1 MAIQIRVNLAVIVAL
16 VVCEIIGYF
25 WYSDKMPWRKH
36 EERYLVPAV
45 CADFGL
51 SVLIQWIISSHW
63 GVRKVQD
70 AVALGLYAAL
80 LYAALIAPHTV
91 VGPTSAIDL
100 AINTLHKFTIVSL
113 MTFTQFFVRK
123 SGY

>member
-16 VVCEIIGYF
+16 VVCEVIGYL
-25 WYSDKMPWRKH
+25 WYSEVMPWRRH
-36 EERYLVPAV
+36 EERYLIPAL

-63 GVRKVQD
+63 GVRKIQD
-70 AVALGLYAAL
+70 AVALGLYAGL
-80 LYAALIAPHTV
+80 LYAALVAPHSV
-91 VGPTSAIDL
+91 VGPSSAIDL
-100 AINTLHKFTIVSL
+100 IFNSLHKFTIVSA
-113 MTFTQFFVRK
+113 MTFTQHMVRK